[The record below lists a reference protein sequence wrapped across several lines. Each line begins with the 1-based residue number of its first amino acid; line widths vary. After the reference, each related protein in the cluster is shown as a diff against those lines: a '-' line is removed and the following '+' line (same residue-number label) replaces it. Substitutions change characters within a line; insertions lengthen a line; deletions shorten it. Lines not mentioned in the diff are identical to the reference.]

1 MLTLLCRWHI
11 IGGTLCLYFCWY
23 YWLHFQW
30 QVLWQVGAVWDRNIG
45 SNVPVG
51 KIVFAGTLRPD
62 VLCPILLCYFALWIY
77 AISGLLNWVVCP
89 TYMSATMWVECLSLW
104 ILLRVEVITS
114 GGLLWGLVEGDWGLA
129 RDGSGKVPREL
140 KCEPYNLGILHP
152 PCLLLYIA
160 SATEFY
166 LCTVTTAVTLPF
178 EFCYVTICCW
188 YCYCTWLLLLVTV
201 FSCYDCAMSG
211 VHCCSCYDCCFLSRE
226 QCFVSYLLAV
236 LNSAT

>member
-11 IGGTLCLYFCWY
+11 IGGTLCLYFCCY

-30 QVLWQVGAVWDRNIG
+30 QVGVVWDRNIG

-51 KIVFAGTLRPD
+51 KIVFAGTLCPD
-62 VLCPILLCYFALWIY
+62 VLCSVLLCYFALRIY
-77 AISGLLNWVVCP
+77 AISGILNWVVCS

-104 ILLRVEVITS
+104 ILLWVEVITS

-129 RDGSGKVPREL
+129 RVGSGKVPREL
-140 KCEPYNLGILHP
+140 KCEPYNLGILLP

-166 LCTVTTAVTLPF
+166 LCTVTTAGTVT
-178 EFCYVTICCW
+178 VHG
-188 YCYCTWLLLLVTV
+188 CYCWCTL
-201 FSCYDCAMSG
+201 SG

-226 QCFVSYLLAV
+226 QCFVSHLLAV
-236 LNSAT
+236 LSFAT